1 MSTYNFNAKDGR
13 LELKEDQV
21 QQLVHCG
28 AASSNM
34 SVDSLD
40 FTLLEFE

>member
-13 LELKEDQV
+13 LKLKEDQV

-28 AASSNM
+28 VVGSNL
-34 SVDSLD
+34 SANSLHL
-40 FTLLEFE
+40 TLLEFE